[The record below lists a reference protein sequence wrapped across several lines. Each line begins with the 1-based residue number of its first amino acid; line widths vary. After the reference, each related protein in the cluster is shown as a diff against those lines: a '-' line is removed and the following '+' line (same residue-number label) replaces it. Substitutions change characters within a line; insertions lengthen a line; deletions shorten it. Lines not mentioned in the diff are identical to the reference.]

1 MRWLVLICFIVSISS
16 QAQLKSFIIG
26 VKGDTLNR
34 VDQNNLKQGRWV
46 TRVESLRGEPG
57 YEEEGIYKD
66 GKKEGLWRTYN
77 LMGDPLAIENYK
89 WGYKNGNCSYYNLY
103 GIVREESWKA
113 TDPKNPYDTVDV
125 PDLNTDAVY
134 KRVVKVEGFTV
145 KHGTWNYYDPQ
156 TGAIVKTEE
165 YVLDHL
171 VDPKKKTTLAANGKI
186 ISDSTS
192 EKKDTTLTSKAK
204 PREVLDYERK
214 NSKKKKIKVR
224 DGATG
229 VQ

>member
-1 MRWLVLICFIVSISS
+1 MRWLVFICFIFSISS
-16 QAQLKSFIIG
+16 QAQWKSFIIG

-34 VDQNNLKQGRWV
+34 VDQNNLKQGPWA

-77 LMGDPLAIENYK
+77 LMGDLLATENFK
-89 WGYKNGNCSYYNLY
+89 WGYKNGTCSYYNLY
-103 GIVREESWKA
+103 GLVREESWKA
-113 TDPKNPYDTVDV
+113 VDPTNPYDTIDV

-165 YVLDHL
+165 YVLDQL
-171 VDPKKKTTLAANGKI
+171 VDPKKKITLAANGKI

-192 EKKDTTLTSKAK
+192 LKKDTMLTSKAK
-204 PREVLDYERK
+204 PKE
-214 NSKKKKIKVR
+214 
-224 DGATG
+224 
-229 VQ
+229 